1 MKITVTT
8 FLLILAYFT
17 SFSQIATIKGRVY
30 SQNEGGISHASIRL
44 ANSNIATL
52 ADNNGYFTL
61 KKVPYGQYDLVVS
74 SVEIE
79 TRSIKINVNQAHTEI
94 PVVVK
99 HKSLDLAEV
108 NVVQKPKKEKL
119 KQVVLLLTSSKQ
131 RILPNEMFKPMKCW
145 IELWVSE
152 SDKMVA

>member
-99 HKSLDLAEV
+99 HQSLDLAEV
-108 NVVQKPKKEKL
+108 NVVQKTEKREIE
-119 KQVVLLLTSSKQ
+119 TSGFAVNIIETKDIAQ
-131 RILPNEMFKPMKCW
+131 RNVQTNEMLDRTVG
-145 IELWVSE
+145 IRVRQ
-152 SDKMVA
+152 MVA